1 MDGWISAWR
10 EEKRARSRRRSLF
23 LFLLALA
30 LVLVGTGW
38 GVTTFTWKRVT
49 LAADGQE
56 KVLRTWARDVGQLLQ
71 EQKVTLNPEDQV
83 TPPLDTP
90 LRKGMYIEVKRAI
103 EIRILADGQERTIR
117 LLPTTVQEA
126 LSRAG
131 ILLGPED
138 RVEPERE
145 KILTPGDVIKVTR
158 VEVRTESTEEE
169 LAYGVVR
176 RPDPELEK
184 GITRIIQRGQKGLQR
199 TEYRVVYEDGQEV
212 KREAVKQEVLKAPV
226 PEVVAVGTLSQAS
239 RGGQSFQFKRAFWA
253 TATAY
258 THTGRRTATGAI
270 PRVGTVA
277 VDPEVIPLGSR
288 LYIEGY
294 GFGIAQDI
302 GSSIKGERV
311 DVFLDTEEAARRW
324 GVRRVKVYV
333 LE

>member
-1 MDGWISAWR
+1 MDGWITSWR
-10 EEKRARSRRRSLF
+10 EEKRLRSRRRYLF
-23 LFLLALA
+23 LFLWALV

-38 GVTTFTWKRVT
+38 GVTTFTWKKVT

-56 KVLRTWARDVGQLLQ
+56 KVVRTWARDVERLLQ

-83 TPPLDTP
+83 TPPLNTP

-103 EIRILADGQERTIR
+103 EVRILADGREKLIR
-117 LLPTTVQEA
+117 LLPTTVEEA

-138 RVEPERE
+138 RVEPDRE
-145 KILTPGDVIKVTR
+145 KIIRAGEVIKVTR
-158 VEVRTESTEEE
+158 VEVRTETVEEE

-176 RPDPELEK
+176 RQDLELER

-199 TEYRVVYEDGQEV
+199 TEYRVIYEDGQEV
-212 KREAVKQEVLKAPV
+212 KREIVKQEVLKAPV
-226 PEVVAVGTLSQAS
+226 PQIVAVGALSQVS
-239 RGGQSFQFKRAFWA
+239 RGGQTLRFKHAFWA

-294 GFGIAQDI
+294 GFGIAQDV
-302 GSSIKGERV
+302 GSGIQGERL

-324 GVRRVKVYV
+324 GVRQVKVYV